1 MAKIVI
7 VDDNTKLR
15 QRMQEALTSQG
26 HTVVTA
32 QDGHEGLRLI
42 RSAAPDLVVSDI
54 FMPDMDG
61 IELIQEVQASPD
73 APLVLAISAG
83 SDLMDLC
90 LLGDAHHLGASGV
103 LAKPF
108 RREDLLDAVDAL
120 LALQGGAAESDGSTQ
135 VRCGCARCAQQ
146 M

>member
-32 QDGHEGLRLI
+32 QDGNEGIRLI

-61 IELIQEVQASPD
+61 IELIREIQASPD

-83 SDLMDLC
+83 SGLMDLC
-90 LLGDAHHLGASGV
+90 LLGDARHLGASGV

-120 LALQGGAAESDGSTQ
+120 LAQGGAAESDGSTQ

-146 M
+146 T